1 MTNNNN
7 GSPFLIESF
16 LIEDGCL
23 YAVNDTDA
31 RREVTHVQ
39 RLDAGGAD
47 YLKLWVSGRTVHA
60 GRNVG
65 DTMFT
70 LTLASNGWLEGKV
83 PGGYQYDFVMAKNIW
98 ADREYVLEAIR
109 KSGWA
114 LQFADESLKADREV
128 VLEAVR
134 QNGHALEYAAK
145 ELQKDKELKKIVAGY
160 AKAQRLA
167 REWTKKHPK

>member
-47 YLKLWVSGRTVHA
+47 YLKLWVSGKKVHA
-60 GRNVG
+60 GYTVG
-65 DTMFT
+65 NTMFT

-83 PGGYQYDFVMAKNIW
+83 PGGYQYDFVAEE
-98 ADREYVLEAIR
+98 R
-109 KSGWA
+109 
-114 LQFADESLKADREV
+114 
-128 VLEAVR
+128 
-134 QNGHALEYAAK
+134 
-145 ELQKDKELKKIVAGY
+145 
-160 AKAQRLA
+160 
-167 REWTKKHPK
+167 